1 MQHTIA
7 ARFQGENEVNDLREK
22 LTSWGAVL
30 SAFLMSS
37 CCLGPLILIP
47 LGLSGLAGTL
57 AIFSIKYQLFLK
69 IITLLFLGASFYLVY
84 RRKRRS
90 KSTVIT
96 LWTTTILVLGA
107 FLFLGLAENGLL

>member
-1 MQHTIA
+1 MI
-7 ARFQGENEVNDLREK
+7 LREK

-30 SAFLMSS
+30 SAFLMSG
-37 CCLGPLILIP
+37 CCLGPIILIP

-57 AIFSIKYQLFLK
+57 AIISIKYQLFFM
-69 IITLLFLGASFYLVY
+69 IMTLLFLGVSFYLVY
-84 RRKRRS
+84 GRKRKS

-107 FLFLGLAENGLL
+107 FLFLGLAERGLL

>member
-1 MQHTIA
+1 M
-7 ARFQGENEVNDLREK
+7 REK

-30 SAFLMSS
+30 SAFLMSG
-37 CCLGPLILIP
+37 CCLGPIILIP

-57 AIFSIKYQLFLK
+57 AIISIKYQLFFM
-69 IITLLFLGASFYLVY
+69 IMTLLFLGVSFYLVY
-84 RRKRRS
+84 GRKRKS

-107 FLFLGLAENGLL
+107 FLFLGLAERGLL